1 MSEFG
6 GLWKHKNNQHA
17 FVPPKTECG
26 SPSGGRIRYLSYGGK
41 HRKKYACVCAA
52 ETSTSSLIEG
62 LKEEGFQMKQS
73 MLGRFMASSTQEVG
87 TENGVPEVQD

>member
-1 MSEFG
+1 MHLYPRRRNVAAQVVKEYATSPMEE
-6 GLWKHKNNQHA
+6 N
-17 FVPPKTECG
+17 TE
-26 SPSGGRIRYLSYGGK
+26 
-41 HRKKYACVCAA
+41 KKYACVCAA